1 MDIIVSF
8 SLPRRTNFVCGF
20 VKSSPMNSVNHQAST
35 VDGDVPEVDSRR
47 TAFTQIWSSNP
58 RPSSVGILNLCSS
71 SSLSMVMAATARTV
85 EEIFKDYTAR
95 RAGLVRALTDDS
107 DEFYAQCD
115 PEKENLCLY
124 GHPNE
129 RWEVTLPADE
139 VPPELPEPV
148 LGINFARDGMTRKD
162 WLSLIAVHG
171 DSWLLSVAFYL
182 GARLN
187 RNDRKRLFSMINDL
201 PTVFEVVTDRKPREK
216 PSIDSGSK
224 SRGSTKRSSDGQ
236 VRSNPKHENYHVDE
250 DEHMDTLCGSCGG
263 NYNADEFWIGC
274 DICERWFHGKRNT
287 AECKANQP
295 SFLEED
301 KDERWGQLIMSCTI
315 RMAG

>member
-1 MDIIVSF
+1 QGLCF
-8 SLPRRTNFVCGF
+8 STFRWGCLTFGPPFDPIHQTNPWLSRAV
-20 VKSSPMNSVNHQAST
+20 ST
-35 VDGDVPEVDSRR
+35 VTHP
-47 TAFTQIWSSNP
+47 AFPTVFS
-58 RPSSVGILNLCSS
+58 SSVGILNLCSS

-187 RNDRKRLFSMINDL
+187 RNDR
-201 PTVFEVVTDRKPREK
+201 
-216 PSIDSGSK
+216 
-224 SRGSTKRSSDGQ
+224 
-236 VRSNPKHENYHVDE
+236 HENYHVDE

-274 DICERWFHGKRNT
+274 DICERWFHGKCVKITPAKAETIKQYKCPSCCIKRNR
-287 AECKANQP
+287 P
-295 SFLEED
+295 
-301 KDERWGQLIMSCTI
+301 
-315 RMAG
+315 

>member
-1 MDIIVSF
+1 QGLCF
-8 SLPRRTNFVCGF
+8 STFRWGCLTFGPPFDPIHQTNPWLSRAV
-20 VKSSPMNSVNHQAST
+20 ST
-35 VDGDVPEVDSRR
+35 VTHP
-47 TAFTQIWSSNP
+47 AFPTVFS
-58 RPSSVGILNLCSS
+58 SSVGILNLCSS

-201 PTVFEVVTDRKPREK
+201 PTVFEV
-216 PSIDSGSK
+216 
-224 SRGSTKRSSDGQ
+224 RSSDGQ

-274 DICERWFHGKRNT
+274 DICERWFHGKCVKITPAKAETIKQYKCPSCCIKRNR
-287 AECKANQP
+287 P
-295 SFLEED
+295 
-301 KDERWGQLIMSCTI
+301 
-315 RMAG
+315 